1 MAATATVF
9 ESLSR
14 SNARLE
20 AARDLGAGAAL
31 AVWSNARD
39 RVRYENT
46 RMHVLSLYLEN
57 GQECRRLDR
66 GRITG
71 APGAVCIM
79 PQGAQSDWEIGG
91 AFRFL
96 HLYLPD
102 AQLRHFAAE
111 TLGHAPAR
119 IDLPE
124 LTFATAPGLATHLR
138 ALAAVQARPLAAR
151 AALLDLMHHLLTAP
165 GLGNLRAEPLRGG
178 LAPAVRRRICAFIED
193 TLDSALP
200 LADLATQAGLSEF
213 HFQRMFTATL
223 GLSPQR
229 YVETRRIARAE
240 ALIADGTPLAEVAA
254 ACGFAHHSHLTRTFR
269 AHRGVTP
276 SVWRAAL

>member
-1 MAATATVF
+1 MLF
-9 ESLSR
+9 R
-14 SNARLE
+14 S
-20 AARDLGAGAAL
+20 
-31 AVWSNARD
+31 
-39 RVRYENT
+39 
-46 RMHVLSLYLEN
+46 
-57 GQECRRLDR
+57 
-66 GRITG
+66 
-71 APGAVCIM
+71 
-79 PQGAQSDWEIGG
+79 
-91 AFRFL
+91 
-96 HLYLPD
+96 
-102 AQLRHFAAE
+102 
-111 TLGHAPAR
+111 
-119 IDLPE
+119 
-124 LTFATAPGLATHLR
+124 
-138 ALAAVQARPLAAR
+138 R

-200 LADLATQAGLSEF
+200 LADLAAQAGLSEF